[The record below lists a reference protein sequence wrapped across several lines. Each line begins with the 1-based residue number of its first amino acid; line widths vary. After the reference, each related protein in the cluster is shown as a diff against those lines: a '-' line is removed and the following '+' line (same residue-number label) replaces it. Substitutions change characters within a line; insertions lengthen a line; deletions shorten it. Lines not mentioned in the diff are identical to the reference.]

1 MSAIY
6 KPNEQSTKENQ
17 SDPEYLKMF
26 PEAINSFVM
35 FQQPQSTPTDNEEA
49 QEATPD
55 EDPNVEVEISPADVA
70 SVDPASFAKFAPV
83 LSAQDIP
90 KITLPDD
97 FTFSIS
103 DYNSS
108 SSKYGRIITSPNGN
122 QTVDLDVEVGA
133 YDGIIEY
140 EVRLIKND

>member
-26 PEAINSFVM
+26 PEAINSFIM
-35 FQQPQSTPTDNEEA
+35 YQQPQSTPTDNEEA
-49 QEATPD
+49 QDSPDD
-55 EDPNVEVEISPADVA
+55 EDPNVDVEISPADVA
-70 SVDPASFAKFAPV
+70 SVDQARFLKFAPS

-90 KITLPDD
+90 KITLPSN

-103 DYNSS
+103 DYDSS
-108 SSKYGRIITSPNGN
+108 SNKYGRIVTSPNGN
-122 QTVDLDVEVGA
+122 QTIDLDVEVGP